1 MPTGRRLSTLLL
13 VLALVGAP
21 ALVLRLF
28 CVGNSCDAGGTETRA
43 SVPFCSL
50 PRELRHAIASG
61 FREGR
66 SPDVMAATSGLGKV
80 STEVQDGERVD
91 WPGSGTSGT
100 TLGTLPDTSVPIVFL
115 GGGVNPGTVP
125 DGLRLDAIA
134 PTLETITG
142 YTRDHPEVRTGEAID
157 GVANDRAGP
166 TPLVVVI
173 AWKGLGSPDLEAEPD
188 AWPYLRR
195 ALREGSGTLEGETG
209 SLPMDPAATLT
220 TIGTGGLPSAHGIT
234 GTTVREDD
242 GDLSEAWSAPEAGSV
257 IATFAD
263 DLDHDTDQR
272 ARVGAIITDPADR
285 GIIGNGWYVDAADRD
300 RVVGAAGNDPRHAAA
315 AARTIVTSED
325 LGSDRITDVLGVV
338 LDGRVSGVDAATAG
352 IVATIRDLVPDATF
366 AVAGTG
372 SLRSEAP
379 DDAAEL
385 AADVETALGTP
396 VVQGVAADGLFL
408 DRDVLVDSSVT
419 AERVADAMR
428 RERGP
433 DGEALFDDVYPSF
446 AVAFSRYC

>member
-1 MPTGRRLSTLLL
+1 MPIGRRLSTLLL
-13 VLALVGAP
+13 ILALVGAP

-28 CVGNSCDAGGTETRA
+28 CVGNSCDAGGTEAQA
-43 SVPFCSL
+43 SVPFCLL

-66 SPDVMAATSGLGKV
+66 SPDVMAATSGLGMV
-80 STEVQDGERVD
+80 STEVQNGERVD

-100 TLGTLPDTSVPIVFL
+100 ALGPLPDTSVPIVFL
-115 GGGVNPGTVP
+115 GGGVNPGTLP

-173 AWKGLGSPDLEAEPD
+173 ALKGLGSPDLEAEPD

-242 GDLSEAWSAPEAGSV
+242 GDLSEAWSTAEAGSV

-300 RVVGAAGNDPRHAAA
+300 RVVGAAGDPRHAAA
-315 AARTIVTSED
+315 TARTIVTSED

-338 LDGRVSGVDAATAG
+338 LDGRVSGVDTATAG
-352 IVATIRDLVPDATF
+352 IVATVRGLVPDATF
-366 AVAGTG
+366 VVAGTG

-408 DRDVLVDSSVT
+408 DREVLVDSSVT